1 MLDALFLLATAAL
14 LAALA
19 LVREALRGALGDPV

>member
-14 LAALA
+14 LAASLWYVKRCEE
-19 LVREALRGALGDPV
+19 L